1 MIAAATE
8 AGYSAVVG
16 LPVVPR
22 LLYRRLGSIL
32 QKARRSGRFASGEA
46 RAGPNTASFSE
57 SRRQRN

>member
-1 MIAAATE
+1 MTAAATE

-32 QKARRSGRFASGEA
+32 QKARRSGRFASGKA